1 MAETGTNLIS
11 SINKSGSGMDLG
23 KLVEGLVEAETT
35 VKQSAITKKV
45 EAANLQISSFG
56 QLKTKLTSFS
66 SALATLENTNARTAA
81 SASTAAT
88 LTVTNEAV
96 AKDINANI
104 NVISVAK
111 GQVVTFD
118 LTDASLLASSSLS
131 AASTIPQ
138 GDLTLTLAGV
148 NTVITID
155 STNNTVQ
162 GLINEINEISGI
174 QASFVDVTGS
184 GGLALVLKS
193 DPGTANAF
201 SLTGSGGLANFSTTG
216 MTDASSP
223 ITLSVAATDAVFE
236 VDGLSVTRSVNS
248 VTDVFEGYKLD
259 INTVSNGEFNIASAV
274 LSTDA
279 RKRMQSFVDNINEV
293 KNYLQTETKR
303 GRDGAEDG
311 SLVGDA
317 TAAQILREI
326 SALTTREIVGFSG
339 ENYYLANLGVQT
351 ERDGRLSLNVT
362 KFDAALAANPDILNV
377 VFASKYSTDNNNLK
391 VTGSAIY
398 PPVAG
403 SYSFSFTSGGS
414 TGTLN
419 GETVTS
425 TLNSVGNQVF
435 TGASGNTKNLSVELL
450 SDTTTAA
457 TVRYGQSLADKLQK
471 YISDITATSGAI
483 NLRTT
488 AINQNLSDYV
498 DEQADLDA
506 KIESLTAAYNEKF
519 GVMESLVTQL
529 NKTGEYLTNL
539 MDAWNKKD

>member
-23 KLVEGLVEAETT
+23 KLVEGLVAAETT

-162 GLINEINEISGI
+162 GLINEINEISGM
-174 QASFVDVTGS
+174 QASFVDATGS

-193 DPGTANAF
+193 DTGTANAF
-201 SLTGSGGLANFSTTG
+201 SLTGSGGLSAFSTAG
-216 MTDASSP
+216 MTANSSP
-223 ITLSVAATDAVFE
+223 ITLSVAATNAVFE
-236 VDGLSVTRSVNS
+236 VDGLTVTRSINS
-248 VTDVFEGYKLD
+248 ITDVFEGYKLD
-259 INTVSNGEFNIASAV
+259 INAVSNGEFNIASAV

-293 KNYLQTETKR
+293 KNYLRTETKR

-326 SALTTREIVGFSG
+326 SALTTREIVGYSS
-339 ENYYLANLGVQT
+339 ESYYLANLGVQT
-351 ERDGRLSLNVT
+351 ERDGRLSLNMT
-362 KFDAALAANPDILNV
+362 KFDAALAANPDLLNV
-377 VFASKYSTDNNNLK
+377 VFASKYSTDNDNLK
-391 VTGSAIY
+391 VTGSANY

-403 SYSFSFTSGGS
+403 SYSFSFTGGGS

-419 GETVTS
+419 GETITPIS
-425 TLNSVGNQVF
+425 NSAGNKVF
-435 TGASGNTKNLSVELL
+435 TGSSGNAKNLSVELL
-450 SDTTTAA
+450 SDVTTSA
-457 TVRYGQSLADKLQK
+457 TVRFGLSLTDKLQK
-471 YISDITATSGAI
+471 YISDITSASGAI

-488 AINQNLSDYV
+488 ALNKNLRTYT
-498 DEQADLDA
+498 DEQTNLDT
-506 KIESLTAAYNEKF
+506 KIETLTAAYNEKF
-519 GVMESLVTQL
+519 GAMEALVTQL
-529 NKTGEYLTNL
+529 NKTSEYLSTL

>member
-11 SINKSGSGMDLG
+11 SINKSGSGIDLG
-23 KLVEGLVEAETT
+23 ELVEGLVTAETT
-35 VKQSAITKKV
+35 VKQNSITKKV

-66 SALATLENTNARTAA
+66 SSLTTLENTNARTAA

-88 LTVTNEAV
+88 LTVTNEAI

-138 GDLTLTLAGV
+138 GDVTLTLAGV
-148 NTVITID
+148 NTAITID

-162 GLINEINEISGI
+162 GLINEINEISGM
-174 QASFVDVTGS
+174 QASFVDATGS

-193 DPGTANAF
+193 DTGTANAF
-201 SLTGSGGLANFSTTG
+201 SLTGSGGLSAFSTAG
-216 MTDASSP
+216 MTANSSP
-223 ITLSVAATDAVFE
+223 ITLSVAATNAVFE
-236 VDGLSVTRSVNS
+236 VDGLTVTRSINS
-248 VTDVFEGYKLD
+248 ITDVFEGYKLD
-259 INTVSNGEFNIASAV
+259 INAVSNGEFNIASAV

-279 RKRMQSFVDNINEV
+279 RKRMQTFVDNINEV

-326 SALTTREIVGFSG
+326 SALTTREIVGYSS
-339 ENYYLANLGVQT
+339 ESYYLANLGVQT
-351 ERDGRLSLNVT
+351 ERDGRLSLNMT
-362 KFDAALAANPDILNV
+362 KFDAALAANPDLLNV
-377 VFASKYSTDNNNLK
+377 VFASKYSTDNDNLK
-391 VTGSAIY
+391 VTGSANY

-403 SYSFSFTSGGS
+403 SYSFSFTGGGS

-419 GETVTS
+419 GETVTP
-425 TLNSVGNQVF
+425 NSNSAGNQVF
-435 TGASGNTKNLSVELL
+435 TGSSGDAKNLSVELL
-450 SDTTTAA
+450 SDVTTSA
-457 TVRYGQSLADKLQK
+457 TVRYGLSLTDKLQK
-471 YISDITATSGAI
+471 YISDITSASGAI

-488 AINQNLSDYV
+488 AINQNLREY
-498 DEQADLDA
+498 DEEQTDLEA
-506 KIESLTAAYNEKF
+506 KIEALTAAYNVKF
-519 GVMESLVTQL
+519 GAMESLVTQL
-529 NKTGEYLTNL
+529 NKTGEYLTSM

>member
-23 KLVEGLVEAETT
+23 KLVDGLVAAETT
-35 VKQSAITKKV
+35 VNQSAITKKV

-81 SASTAAT
+81 SASTAAM

-138 GDLTLTLAGV
+138 GNLTLTLAGV

-184 GGLALVLKS
+184 GGLALALKS
-193 DPGTANAF
+193 DTGTANAF
-201 SLTGSGGLANFSTTG
+201 SLTGSGGLSAFSTAG
-216 MTDASSP
+216 MTANSSP

-236 VDGLSVTRSVNS
+236 VDGLRVTRSINS

-259 INTVSNGEFNIASAV
+259 INAVSNGEFNIAAAV

-279 RKRMQSFVDNINEV
+279 RERMQSFVDNINEV
-293 KNYLQTETKR
+293 KNYLQTQTKR

-326 SALTTREIVGFSG
+326 NALTTREIVGYSS
-339 ENYYLANLGVQT
+339 ESYYLANLGVQT
-351 ERDGRLSLNVT
+351 ERDGRLSLNMT
-362 KFDAALAANPDILNV
+362 KFDAALAANPDLLNV
-377 VFASKYSTDNNNLK
+377 VFASKYSTDNDNLK
-391 VTGSAIY
+391 VTGSTNY

-414 TGTLN
+414 NGTLN
-419 GETVTS
+419 GETITPS
-425 TLNSVGNQVF
+425 SNSAGNLVF
-435 TGASGNTKNLSVELL
+435 LGSSGNAKNLSVELL
-450 SDTTTAA
+450 SNVTTSA
-457 TVRYGQSLADKLQK
+457 TVRYGQSLTEKLQK
-471 YISDITATSGAI
+471 YISDITSASGAI

-488 AINQNLSDYV
+488 ALNQNLSAYT

-506 KIESLTAAYNEKF
+506 KIETLTAAYNEKF
-519 GVMESLVTQL
+519 GAMEALVTQL
-529 NKTGEYLTNL
+529 NKTGEYLSTL

>member
-23 KLVEGLVEAETT
+23 KLVDGLVAAETT

-66 SALATLENTNARTAA
+66 SALDTLENTNARTAA

-96 AKDINANI
+96 AEDINANI

-138 GDLTLTLAGV
+138 GNLTLTLAGV

-193 DPGTANAF
+193 DTGTANAF
-201 SLTGSGGLANFSTTG
+201 SLTGSGGLSAFSTAG
-216 MTDASSP
+216 MTANSSP

-236 VDGLSVTRSVNS
+236 VDGLRVTRSINS

-259 INTVSNGEFNIASAV
+259 LNAVSNGEFNIAAAV

-279 RKRMQSFVDNINEV
+279 RERMQSFIDNINEV

-326 SALTTREIVGFSG
+326 NALTTREIVGYSS
-339 ENYYLANLGVQT
+339 ESYYLANLGVQT
-351 ERDGRLSLNVT
+351 ERDGRLSLNMT
-362 KFDAALAANPDILNV
+362 KFDAALAANPDLLNV
-377 VFASKYSTDNNNLK
+377 VFASKYSTDNDNLK
-391 VTGSAIY
+391 VTGSTNY

-414 TGTLN
+414 NGTLN
-419 GETVTS
+419 GETITPS
-425 TLNSVGNQVF
+425 SNSAGNLVF
-435 TGASGNTKNLSVELL
+435 LGSSGNAKNLSVELL
-450 SDTTTAA
+450 SNVTTSA
-457 TVRYGQSLADKLQK
+457 TVRYGQSLTEKLQK
-471 YISDITATSGAI
+471 YISDITSASGAI

-488 AINQNLSDYV
+488 ALNQNLSAYT

-519 GVMESLVTQL
+519 GAMEALVTQL
-529 NKTGEYLTNL
+529 NKTGEYLTSL

>member
-23 KLVEGLVEAETT
+23 KLVESLVAAETT

-131 AASTIPQ
+131 ATSTIPQ
-138 GDLTLTLAGV
+138 GNLTLTLAGV

-193 DPGTANAF
+193 DTGTANAF
-201 SLTGSGGLANFSTTG
+201 SLTGSGGLSAFSTAG
-216 MTDASSP
+216 MTANSSP

-236 VDGLSVTRSVNS
+236 IDGLSVTRSINS

-259 INTVSNGEFNIASAV
+259 INAVSNGEFNIASAV

-279 RKRMQSFVDNINEV
+279 RKRMQTFVDNINEV

-326 SALTTREIVGFSG
+326 SALTTREIVGYSS
-339 ENYYLANLGVQT
+339 ESYYLANLGVQT
-351 ERDGRLSLNVT
+351 ERDGRLSLNMT
-362 KFDAALAANPDILNV
+362 KFDAALAANPDLLNV
-377 VFASKYSTDNNNLK
+377 VFASKYSTDNDNLK
-391 VTGSAIY
+391 VTGSANY

-403 SYSFSFTSGGS
+403 SYSFSFTGGGS

-419 GETVTS
+419 GETVTP
-425 TLNSVGNQVF
+425 NSNSAGNKVF
-435 TGASGNTKNLSVELL
+435 KGSSGDAKNLSVELL
-450 SDTTTAA
+450 SDVTTSA
-457 TVRYGQSLADKLQK
+457 TVRFGLSLTDKLQ
-471 YISDITATSGAI
+471 
-483 NLRTT
+483 
-488 AINQNLSDYV
+488 
-498 DEQADLDA
+498 
-506 KIESLTAAYNEKF
+506 
-519 GVMESLVTQL
+519 
-529 NKTGEYLTNL
+529 
-539 MDAWNKKD
+539 

>member
-23 KLVEGLVEAETT
+23 KLVDGLVAAETT
-35 VKQSAITKKV
+35 VNQSAITKKV

-81 SASTAAT
+81 SASTAAM

-138 GDLTLTLAGV
+138 GNLTLTLAGV

-184 GGLALVLKS
+184 GGLALALKS
-193 DPGTANAF
+193 DTGTANAF
-201 SLTGSGGLANFSTTG
+201 SLTGSGGLSAFSTAG
-216 MTDASSP
+216 MTANSSP

-236 VDGLSVTRSVNS
+236 VDGLRVTRSINS

-259 INTVSNGEFNIASAV
+259 INAVSNGEFNIAAAV

-279 RKRMQSFVDNINEV
+279 RERMQSFVDNINEV
-293 KNYLQTETKR
+293 KNYLQTQTKR

-326 SALTTREIVGFSG
+326 NALTTREIVGYSS
-339 ENYYLANLGVQT
+339 ESYYLANLGVQT
-351 ERDGRLSLNVT
+351 ERDGRLSLNMT
-362 KFDAALAANPDILNV
+362 KFDAALAANPDLLNV
-377 VFASKYSTDNNNLK
+377 VFASKYSTDNDNLK
-391 VTGSAIY
+391 VTGSTNY

-414 TGTLN
+414 NGTLN
-419 GETVTS
+419 GETITPS
-425 TLNSVGNQVF
+425 SNSAGNLVF
-435 TGASGNTKNLSVELL
+435 LGSSGNAKNLSVELL
-450 SDTTTAA
+450 SNVTTSA
-457 TVRYGQSLADKLQK
+457 TVRYGQSLTEKLQK
-471 YISDITATSGAI
+471 YISDITSASGAI

-488 AINQNLSDYV
+488 ALNQNLSAYT

-506 KIESLTAAYNEKF
+506 KIETLTAAYNEKF
-519 GVMESLVTQL
+519 GAMEALVTQL
-529 NKTGEYLTNL
+529 NKTGEYLTSL

>member
-23 KLVEGLVEAETT
+23 KLVDGLVAAETT
-35 VKQSAITKKV
+35 VNQSAITKKV

-81 SASTAAT
+81 SASTAAM

-138 GDLTLTLAGV
+138 GNLILTLAGV

-184 GGLALVLKS
+184 GGLALALKS
-193 DPGTANAF
+193 DTGTANAF
-201 SLTGSGGLANFSTTG
+201 SLTGSGGLSAFSTAG
-216 MTDASSP
+216 MTANSSP

-236 VDGLSVTRSVNS
+236 VDGLRVTRSINS

-259 INTVSNGEFNIASAV
+259 INAVSNGEFNIAAAV

-279 RKRMQSFVDNINEV
+279 RERMQSFVDNINEV
-293 KNYLQTETKR
+293 KNYLQTQTKR

-326 SALTTREIVGFSG
+326 NALTTREIVGYSS
-339 ENYYLANLGVQT
+339 ESYYLANLGVQT
-351 ERDGRLSLNVT
+351 ERDGRLSLNMT
-362 KFDAALAANPDILNV
+362 KFDAALAANPDLLNV
-377 VFASKYSTDNNNLK
+377 VFASKYSTDNDNLK
-391 VTGSAIY
+391 VTGSTNY

-414 TGTLN
+414 NGTLN
-419 GETVTS
+419 GETITPS
-425 TLNSVGNQVF
+425 SNSAGNLVF
-435 TGASGNTKNLSVELL
+435 LGSSGNAKNLSVELL
-450 SDTTTAA
+450 SNVTTSA
-457 TVRYGQSLADKLQK
+457 TVRYGQSLTEKLQK
-471 YISDITATSGAI
+471 YISDITSASGAI

-488 AINQNLSDYV
+488 ALNQNLSAYT

-506 KIESLTAAYNEKF
+506 KIETLTAAYNEKF
-519 GVMESLVTQL
+519 GAMEALVTQL
-529 NKTGEYLTNL
+529 NKTGEYLTSL

>member
-11 SINKSGSGMDLG
+11 SINKSGSGLDLG
-23 KLVEGLVEAETT
+23 KLVDGLVTAETT
-35 VKQSAITKKV
+35 VQQKSITKKI

-88 LTVTNEAV
+88 LTVTNETV

-131 AASTIPQ
+131 TTSTIPQ
-138 GDLTLTLAGV
+138 GGLTLTLAGV

-162 GLINEINEISGI
+162 GLINEINEISGM
-174 QASFVDVTGS
+174 QASFVDATGS

-193 DPGTANAF
+193 DTGTANAF
-201 SLTGSGGLANFSTTG
+201 SLTGSGGLSAFSTAG
-216 MTDASSP
+216 MTANSSP
-223 ITLSVAATDAVFE
+223 ITLSVAATNAVFE
-236 VDGLSVTRSVNS
+236 VDGLTVTRSINS
-248 VTDVFEGYKLD
+248 ITDVFEGYKLD

-274 LSTDA
+274 MSTDA
-279 RKRMQSFVDNINEV
+279 RKRMQSFVDNINQV

-326 SALTTREIVGFSG
+326 SALTTREIVGYSSQS
-339 ENYYLANLGVQT
+339 YYLANLGVQT
-351 ERDGRLSLNVT
+351 ERDGRLSLNMT
-362 KFDAALAANPDILNV
+362 KFDAALAANPDLLNV
-377 VFASKYSTDNNNLK
+377 VFSSKYSTDNNNLK
-391 VTGSAIY
+391 VTGSANY

-403 SYSFSFTSGGS
+403 SYSFSFTGGGS

-419 GETVTS
+419 GETLTPTS
-425 TLNSVGNQVF
+425 NSAGNQVF
-435 TGASGNTKNLSVELL
+435 TGSSGNAKNLSVELL
-450 SDTTTAA
+450 SNATTSA
-457 TVRYGQSLADKLQK
+457 TVRYGQSLSDKLQK
-471 YISDITATSGAI
+471 YISDITSASGAI
-483 NLRTT
+483 NLRTR
-488 AINQNLSDYV
+488 AINKNLSDYS
-498 DEQADLDA
+498 DEQGDLDA
-506 KIESLTAAYNEKF
+506 KIETLTAAYNEKF
-519 GVMESLVTQL
+519 GAMEALVTQL
-529 NKTGEYLTNL
+529 NKTGEYLTTL

>member
-11 SINKSGSGMDLG
+11 SINKSGSGLDLG
-23 KLVEGLVEAETT
+23 KLVDGLVTAETT
-35 VKQSAITKKV
+35 VQQKSITKKI

-88 LTVTNEAV
+88 LTVTNETV

-131 AASTIPQ
+131 TTSTIPQ
-138 GDLTLTLAGV
+138 GGLTLTLAGV

-174 QASFVDVTGS
+174 QASFVDATGS
-184 GGLALVLKS
+184 GGLALILKS
-193 DPGTANAF
+193 DTGTANAF
-201 SLTGSGGLANFSTTG
+201 SLTGSGGLSAFSTSG
-216 MTDASSP
+216 MTANSSP
-223 ITLSVAATDAVFE
+223 ITLSVAATNAVFE
-236 VDGLSVTRSVNS
+236 VDGLTVTRSINS
-248 VTDVFEGYKLD
+248 ITDVFEGYKLD
-259 INTVSNGEFNIASAV
+259 INAVSNGEFNIASAI

-279 RKRMQSFVDNINEV
+279 RERMQSFVDNINEV

-303 GRDGAEDG
+303 GRDGAQDG
-311 SLVGDA
+311 SLVGDVTA
-317 TAAQILREI
+317 TKILREI
-326 SALTTREIVGFSG
+326 NALTTRELVGYAS
-339 ENYYLANLGVQT
+339 ESYYLANLGVQT
-351 ERDGRLSLNVT
+351 ERDGRLSLNMT
-362 KFDAALAANPDILNV
+362 TFDAALAANPDLLNV
-377 VFASKYSTDNNNLK
+377 VFASKFSTDDDNLK
-391 VTGSAIY
+391 VTGSANY

-419 GETVTS
+419 GETVTP
-425 TLNSVGNQVF
+425 NSNSAGNKVF
-435 TGASGNTKNLSVELL
+435 TGSSGDAKNLSVELL
-450 SDTTTAA
+450 SDVTTSA
-457 TVRYGQSLADKLQK
+457 TVRYGQSLIDQLQK
-471 YISDITATSGAI
+471 YISDITSASGAI

-488 AINQNLSDYV
+488 AIDQNLRTYA
-498 DEQADLDA
+498 DEQTDLDA
-506 KIESLTAAYNEKF
+506 KIETLTATYNEKF
-519 GVMESLVTQL
+519 GAMEALVTQL
-529 NKTGEYLTNL
+529 NKTGEYLTSL

>member
-1 MAETGTNLIS
+1 
-11 SINKSGSGMDLG
+11 
-23 KLVEGLVEAETT
+23 
-35 VKQSAITKKV
+35 
-45 EAANLQISSFG
+45 
-56 QLKTKLTSFS
+56 
-66 SALATLENTNARTAA
+66 
-81 SASTAAT
+81 
-88 LTVTNEAV
+88 
-96 AKDINANI
+96 
-104 NVISVAK
+104 
-111 GQVVTFD
+111 
-118 LTDASLLASSSLS
+118 LS

-138 GDLTLTLAGV
+138 GNLTLTLAGV

-193 DPGTANAF
+193 DTGTANAF
-201 SLTGSGGLANFSTTG
+201 SLTGSGDLANFSTTG
-216 MTDASSP
+216 MTGVSSP
-223 ITLSVAATDAVFE
+223 ITVSVAATDAVFE
-236 VDGLSVTRSVNS
+236 VDGLRVTRSINS

-259 INTVSNGEFNIASAV
+259 INAVSNGEFNIAAAV

-279 RKRMQSFVDNINEV
+279 RERMQSFVDNINEV
-293 KNYLQTETKR
+293 KNYLQTQTKR

-326 SALTTREIVGFSG
+326 NALTTREIVGYSS
-339 ENYYLANLGVQT
+339 ESYYLANLGVQT
-351 ERDGRLSLNVT
+351 ERDGRLSLNMT
-362 KFDAALAANPDILNV
+362 KFDAALAANPDLLNV
-377 VFASKYSTDNNNLK
+377 VFASKYSTDNDNLK
-391 VTGSAIY
+391 VTGSTNY

-414 TGTLN
+414 NGTLN
-419 GETVTS
+419 GETITPS
-425 TLNSVGNQVF
+425 SNSAGNLVF
-435 TGASGNTKNLSVELL
+435 LGSSGNAKNLSVELL
-450 SDTTTAA
+450 SNVTTSA
-457 TVRYGQSLADKLQK
+457 TVRYGQSLTEKLQK
-471 YISDITATSGAI
+471 YISDITSASGAI

-488 AINQNLSDYV
+488 ALNQNLSAYT

-519 GVMESLVTQL
+519 GAMEALVTQL
-529 NKTGEYLTNL
+529 NKTGEYLTSL

>member
-23 KLVEGLVEAETT
+23 KLVEGLVAAETT

-138 GDLTLTLAGV
+138 GDVTLTLAGV

-162 GLINEINEISGI
+162 GLINEINEISGM
-174 QASFVDVTGS
+174 QASFVDATGS

-193 DPGTANAF
+193 DTGTANAF
-201 SLTGSGGLANFSTTG
+201 SLTGSGGLSAFSTAG
-216 MTDASSP
+216 MTANSSP
-223 ITLSVAATDAVFE
+223 ITLSVAATNAVFE
-236 VDGLSVTRSVNS
+236 VDGLTVTRSINS
-248 VTDVFEGYKLD
+248 ITDVFEGYKLD
-259 INTVSNGEFNIASAV
+259 INAVSNGEFNIASAV

-279 RKRMQSFVDNINEV
+279 RKRMQTFVDNINEV
-293 KNYLQTETKR
+293 KNYLLTETKR

-326 SALTTREIVGFSG
+326 SALTTREIVGYSS
-339 ENYYLANLGVQT
+339 ESYYLANLGVQT
-351 ERDGRLSLNVT
+351 ERDGRLSLNMT
-362 KFDAALAANPDILNV
+362 KFDAALAANPDLLNV
-377 VFASKYSTDNNNLK
+377 VFASKYSTDNDNLK
-391 VTGSAIY
+391 VTGSANY

-403 SYSFSFTSGGS
+403 SYSFSFTGGGS

-419 GETVTS
+419 SETVTPVS
-425 TLNSVGNQVF
+425 NSAGNKVF
-435 TGASGNTKNLSVELL
+435 TGSSGNAKNLSVEL
-450 SDTTTAA
+450 
-457 TVRYGQSLADKLQK
+457 
-471 YISDITATSGAI
+471 
-483 NLRTT
+483 
-488 AINQNLSDYV
+488 
-498 DEQADLDA
+498 
-506 KIESLTAAYNEKF
+506 
-519 GVMESLVTQL
+519 
-529 NKTGEYLTNL
+529 
-539 MDAWNKKD
+539 

>member
-23 KLVEGLVEAETT
+23 KLVEGLVAAETT

-193 DPGTANAF
+193 DTGTANAF
-201 SLTGSGGLANFSTTG
+201 SLTGSGDLSAFSTAG
-216 MTDASSP
+216 MTANSSP

-236 VDGLSVTRSVNS
+236 IDGLSVTRSINS

-259 INTVSNGEFNIASAV
+259 INAVSNGEFNIASAV

-279 RKRMQSFVDNINEV
+279 RERMQSFVDNINEV
-293 KNYLQTETKR
+293 KNYLRTETKR

-326 SALTTREIVGFSG
+326 SALTTREIVGYSS
-339 ENYYLANLGVQT
+339 ESYYLANLGVQT
-351 ERDGRLSLNVT
+351 ERDGRLSLNMT
-362 KFDAALAANPDILNV
+362 KFDAALAANPDLLNV
-377 VFASKYSTDNNNLK
+377 VFASKYSTDNDNLK
-391 VTGSAIY
+391 VKGSANY

-403 SYSFSFTSGGS
+403 SYSFSFTGGGS

-419 GETVTS
+419 GETVTPIS
-425 TLNSVGNQVF
+425 NSAGNKVF
-435 TGASGNTKNLSVELL
+435 TGSSGNAKNLSVELL
-450 SDTTTAA
+450 SDVTTSA
-457 TVRYGQSLADKLQK
+457 TVRFGLSLTDKLQK
-471 YISDITATSGAI
+471 YISDITSASGAI

-488 AINQNLSDYV
+488 ALNKNLRTYS
-498 DEQADLDA
+498 DEQTNLDT
-506 KIESLTAAYNEKF
+506 KIETLTAAYNEKF
-519 GVMESLVTQL
+519 GAMEALVTQL
-529 NKTGEYLTNL
+529 NKTGEYLSTL

>member
-23 KLVEGLVEAETT
+23 KLVEGLVAAETT

-81 SASTAAT
+81 SASTAAM

-138 GDLTLTLAGV
+138 GNLTLTLAGV

-193 DPGTANAF
+193 DTGTANAF
-201 SLTGSGGLANFSTTG
+201 SLTGSGGLSAFSTAG
-216 MTDASSP
+216 MTANSSP

-236 VDGLSVTRSVNS
+236 VDGLRVTRSINS

-259 INTVSNGEFNIASAV
+259 INAVSNGEFNIAAAV

-279 RKRMQSFVDNINEV
+279 RERMQSFVDNINEV
-293 KNYLQTETKR
+293 KNYLQTQTKR

-326 SALTTREIVGFSG
+326 NALTTREIVGYSS
-339 ENYYLANLGVQT
+339 ESYYLANLGVQT
-351 ERDGRLSLNVT
+351 ERDGRLSLNMT
-362 KFDAALAANPDILNV
+362 KFDAALAANPDLLNV
-377 VFASKYSTDNNNLK
+377 VFASKYSTDNDNLK
-391 VTGSAIY
+391 VTGSTNY

-414 TGTLN
+414 NGTLN
-419 GETVTS
+419 GETITPS
-425 TLNSVGNQVF
+425 SNSAGNLVF
-435 TGASGNTKNLSVELL
+435 LGSSGNAKNLSVELL
-450 SDTTTAA
+450 SNVTTSA
-457 TVRYGQSLADKLQK
+457 TVRYGQSLTEKLQK
-471 YISDITATSGAI
+471 YISDITSASGAI

-488 AINQNLSDYV
+488 ALNQNLSAYT

-519 GVMESLVTQL
+519 GAMEALVTQL
-529 NKTGEYLTNL
+529 NKTGEYLTSL

>member
-131 AASTIPQ
+131 ATSTIPQ

-193 DPGTANAF
+193 NLGTANAF

-216 MTDASSP
+216 MTNVSSP
-223 ITLSVAATDAVFE
+223 ITLSVAATNAVFE
-236 VDGLSVTRSVNS
+236 VDGLTVTRSINS
-248 VTDVFEGYKLD
+248 NTDVFEGYKLD

-274 LSTDA
+274 MSTDA
-279 RKRMQSFVDNINEV
+279 RKRMQSFVDNINQV

-326 SALTTREIVGFSG
+326 SALTTREIVGYSS
-339 ENYYLANLGVQT
+339 ESYYLANLGVQT
-351 ERDGRLSLNVT
+351 ERDGRLSLNMT
-362 KFDAALAANPDILNV
+362 KFDAALAANPDLLNV
-377 VFASKYSTDNNNLK
+377 VFASKYSTDNDNLK
-391 VTGSAIY
+391 VTGSANY

-403 SYSFSFTSGGS
+403 SYSFSFTGGGS

-419 GETVTS
+419 SETVTPVS
-425 TLNSVGNQVF
+425 NSAGNKVF
-435 TGASGNTKNLSVELL
+435 TGSSGNAKNLSVELL
-450 SDTTTAA
+450 SDVTTSA
-457 TVRYGQSLADKLQK
+457 TVRFGLSLTDKLQK
-471 YISDITATSGAI
+471 YISDITSASGAI

-488 AINQNLSDYV
+488 ALNKNLRTYT
-498 DEQADLDA
+498 DEQTNLDT
-506 KIESLTAAYNEKF
+506 KIETLTAAYNEKF
-519 GVMESLVTQL
+519 GAMEALVTQL
-529 NKTGEYLTNL
+529 NKTGEYLSTL